1 MMEIVVNMWVQM
13 VNVKLEL
20 VEQHLNVQLELV
32 LIIQPQQ
39 PIQIVK
45 IINQDVLPMELDV
58 WQKQLVF

>member
-1 MMEIVVNMWVQM
+1 MMEIVINMWVQM

-20 VEQHLNVQLELV
+20 VEQHQNVQLELV